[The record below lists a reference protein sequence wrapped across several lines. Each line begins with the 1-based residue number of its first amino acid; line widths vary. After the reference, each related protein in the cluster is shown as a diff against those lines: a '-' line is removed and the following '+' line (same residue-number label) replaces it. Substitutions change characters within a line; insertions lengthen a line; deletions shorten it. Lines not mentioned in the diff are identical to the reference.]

1 MGDNA
6 SFMSRGHKC
15 DDESI
20 YCVHIY
26 MMKTLF
32 LVNVVYI
39 MVDTS
44 IKIRRHRKDA
54 WSYDNVMY
62 GVPRM
67 R

>member
-1 MGDNA
+1 
-6 SFMSRGHKC
+6 MSRGHKC

-39 MVDTS
+39 MVDTF

-54 WSYDNVMY
+54 WSYDNGMY